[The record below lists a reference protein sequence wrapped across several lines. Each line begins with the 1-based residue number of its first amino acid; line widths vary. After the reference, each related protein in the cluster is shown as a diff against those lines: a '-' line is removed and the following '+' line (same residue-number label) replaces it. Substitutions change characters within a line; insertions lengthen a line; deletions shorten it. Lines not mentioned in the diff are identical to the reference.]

1 VGKDGGGG
9 ELHVELLELVLSSFI
24 SGTLICGL
32 VWELKGG
39 RDGVSLRQRRTI
51 KGGVFVER
59 ICQGKMYAHYN
70 DPQPNLPVAH
80 KTKLRDAKNKLEKWK
95 SERDFPA
102 RRKGRTIGLWDP
114 VKNGQVRADPSDGM
128 T

>member
-1 VGKDGGGG
+1 
-9 ELHVELLELVLSSFI
+9 
-24 SGTLICGL
+24 
-32 VWELKGG
+32 
-39 RDGVSLRQRRTI
+39 
-51 KGGVFVER
+51 
-59 ICQGKMYAHYN
+59 
-70 DPQPNLPVAH
+70 VAH